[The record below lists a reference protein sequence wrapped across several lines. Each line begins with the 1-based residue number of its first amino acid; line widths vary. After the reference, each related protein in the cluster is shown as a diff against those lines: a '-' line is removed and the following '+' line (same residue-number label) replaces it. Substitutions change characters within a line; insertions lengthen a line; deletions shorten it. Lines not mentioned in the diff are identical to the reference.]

1 MSQCY
6 VGEIRQFAFPR
17 IPTGWFACDGSLK
30 PISEY
35 EVLFMLLG
43 TTYGGDGQNT
53 FGVPDLRGR
62 LPLHQGQGP
71 GLTARII
78 GETGGSEQ
86 VTLTTA
92 QIPQHTHTYFATNA
106 TATAATPGPTLVL
119 GAATNSDNMYATS
132 ATGATPTVLSDVA
145 CGLRGNN
152 LPHDNAMP
160 TLAVSFCIAYEGVYP
175 TQQ

>member
-30 PISEY
+30 PIAEY
-35 EVLFMLLG
+35 EVLFMLIG
-43 TTYGGDGQNT
+43 TTYGGDGQVT
-53 FGVPDLRGR
+53 FGVPDLRGQ

-71 GLTARII
+71 GLTARIL
-78 GETGGSEQ
+78 GESGGSEQ

-92 QIPQHTHTYFATNA
+92 QIPQHIHTYFATNA
-106 TATAATPGPTLVL
+106 TATAATPGPTLAL

-132 ATGATPTVLSDVA
+132 ATGALPSVLSGVA
-145 CGLRGNN
+145 CGLRGSN
-152 LPHDNAMP
+152 LPHDNVMP
-160 TLAVSFCIAYEGVYP
+160 TVAVSFCIAYEGVFP